1 MMFFILFP
9 KLAGS
14 YKRMYVFMETHQ
26 AKHLRLVQSSVGSF
40 TSVQKCMI
48 LKYMFLFINHS
59 HYKLI
64 LNHMSNG
71 IFVFQSK
78 MFLNCCYFV
87 FSLLPLISA
96 YLIFLAFS
104 VSVGD
109 TIIYPAAFIWKLSI
123 LYQTLLSPHSY
134 QFSWYLTIFQIIF
147 YLCSICLQTISFCF
161 LSLISRQNQQEKNYS
176 SCLLIYLCI
185 FKK

>member
-1 MMFFILFP
+1 MVFKKSLYGSFEMMFFILFP

-14 YKRMYVFMETHQ
+14 YKRLYVFMETHQ

-71 IFVFQSK
+71 LVGIPIFVFQSK
-78 MFLNCCYFV
+78 MFLNCCCLV

-123 LYQTLLSPHSY
+123 LYQTLLSPH
-134 QFSWYLTIFQIIF
+134 
-147 YLCSICLQTISFCF
+147 
-161 LSLISRQNQQEKNYS
+161 N
-176 SCLLIYLCI
+176 
-185 FKK
+185 